1 MSRLPLIGITDCSQQ
16 SGLHAH
22 HISGDQSVRSAASK
36 ARNLSTTSSS
46 TTGKTAASDILDV
59 GHSIRFMASPL
70 TIELFHAQSPC
81 RAQRR
86 ARDSA
91 RVAARFESAREMQR
105 QRKGQVSSSFIVYAR
120 CQA

>member
-22 HISGDQSVRSAASK
+22 HISGDKSVSSAASM
-36 ARNLSTTSSS
+36 ARSLLTLLSSAAAR
-46 TTGKTAASDILDV
+46 TAPSDILDV
-59 GHSIRFMASPL
+59 RASIRFMASPSN
-70 TIELFHAQSPC
+70 IDLFLSQSPC
-81 RAQRR
+81 RSPRR
-86 ARDSA
+86 AHDCA
-91 RVAARFESAREMQR
+91 RHEFAQEMQR